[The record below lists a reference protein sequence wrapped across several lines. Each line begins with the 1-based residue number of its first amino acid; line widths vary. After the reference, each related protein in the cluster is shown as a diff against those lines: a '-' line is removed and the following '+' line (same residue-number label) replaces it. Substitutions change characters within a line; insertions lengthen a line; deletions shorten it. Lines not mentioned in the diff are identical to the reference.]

1 MMVEKNNKNKVA
13 TFSKRAL
20 SLRSCFYYALFAL
33 LLAVALTGGMTSAWF
48 TSGDHTENAFTA
60 GTLDIEVDG
69 PFDLN
74 GQIITNEVVFD
85 PYCAS
90 LNYMINN
97 RGTKTSYVRVKFEG
111 HWERTFHK
119 NTATATV
126 ANYDITDS
134 DSAHFLYGPN
144 NNDNVYDAS
153 RDPNAV
159 GFTDQLLLG
168 PVIFSPLE
176 GEEVE
181 SVGITSGYSGGV
193 SGIIYNT
200 SIGIG
205 SGSNNQVN
213 VTASGEK
220 FSFSAAGFPDVPVG
234 DLSELFGPTGL
245 NMLKL
250 PALEDGKEL
259 DNEVYFVEG
268 TREKSGEYRIS
279 IEGDVYVYESLAPDS
294 NFKVTIKRSSD
305 EKSFSFVS
313 NHPVYHVFIKGG
325 SQEINLSNLY
335 TYHIQSEKYYLENN
349 SYYVNIPDGNTIPFD
364 SFTDQFESANNRLK
378 LNSDP
383 TDPAQISIN
392 GINTASGLGAGKSS
406 PNGWSHITLY
416 YGKPQFE
423 SNPGLEIIKLV
434 SLDGGHSWYA
444 NESKSSTYYG
454 EILNLLREEPYKYTI
469 NPYGSDLPVSN
480 SDAPIFKVIV
490 GNTGNVDL
498 IDIEVTDDYF
508 ENFYHKISLQP
519 GKLWISDP
527 LIFEDYL
534 EALSPNTIEVKLQQA
549 INGIWDPS
557 KWTPAGPLSLGEY
570 FYHNYIV
577 EDSEDVP
584 LYIDICLKA
593 DALNKEYEGAIFK
606 LHTYFE
612 AVQTTNGLV
621 HQNWNP
627 NPYPYSLD

>member
-13 TFSKRAL
+13 TFSKWAL
-20 SLRSCFYYALFAL
+20 SLRSGFYYALFVL

-48 TSGDHTENAFTA
+48 TAGDKTENAFTA
-60 GTLDIEVDG
+60 GTLDIQVDG
-69 PFDLN
+69 PNDIS
-74 GQIITNEVVFD
+74 GQQITTDVVFD

-111 HWERTFHK
+111 HWERTYHK
-119 NTATATV
+119 NTVTATV
-126 ANYDITDS
+126 ANYNITDS
-134 DSAHFLYGPN
+134 DSAHFLYDSN

-153 RDPNAV
+153 RDPNAI
-159 GFTDQLLLG
+159 GFTDQQLSG

-176 GEEVE
+176 VE
-181 SVGITSGYSGGV
+181 SGGINNGYSGGT
-193 SGIIYNT
+193 SGTIYNT

-205 SGSNNQVN
+205 SDSSNQSDL
-213 VTASGEK
+213 TASGEK
-220 FSFSAAGFPDVPVG
+220 FSFSDAGFSDVPVG

-259 DNEVYFVEG
+259 DNEDYFVNGSLEVPG
-268 TREKSGEYRIS
+268 AYKITISGN
-279 IEGDVYVYESLAPDS
+279 VYVYESLASGS
-294 NFKVTIKRSSD
+294 NLKITITRSAD
-305 EKSFSFVS
+305 ENSFTFNS
-313 NHPVYHVFIKGG
+313 NYPIYHVFVKKSGG
-325 SQEINLSNLY
+325 EDKLSNLY
-335 TYHIQSEKYYLENN
+335 TYYIQSDKYDIENG
-349 SYYVNIPDGNTIPFD
+349 SYYVNIPSGNTIPFD

-383 TDPAQISIN
+383 TNPAQISIN

-416 YGKPQFE
+416 YSKPQFE
-423 SNPGLEIIKLV
+423 PKPGLEIIKLL

-444 NESKSSTYYG
+444 NESESSTYYS
-454 EILNLLREEPYKYTI
+454 EIIDLLRGESYKYTI

-498 IDIEVTDDYF
+498 IDIEVNDDYF
-508 ENFYHKISLQP
+508 ENFYHKISLEP
-519 GKLWISDP
+519 GQLWISDP
-527 LIFEDYL
+527 LIFEDFL

-549 INGIWDPS
+549 IDGIWDPS

-570 FYHNYIV
+570 FYHNYII

-593 DALNKEYEGAIFK
+593 DALNKEYDGAIFK
-606 LHTYFE
+606 LYAYFE